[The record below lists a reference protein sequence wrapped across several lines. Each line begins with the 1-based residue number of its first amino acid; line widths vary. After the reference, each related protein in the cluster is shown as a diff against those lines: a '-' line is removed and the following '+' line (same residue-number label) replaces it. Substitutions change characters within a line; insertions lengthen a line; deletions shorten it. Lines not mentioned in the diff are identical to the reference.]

1 MFQPAFSIL
10 LFSIVAL
17 ALPLNTPLLDS
28 YDYIVVGG
36 GPSGLTVAN
45 RLSEDP
51 NVNVLLLEAG
61 PADVGEDLVYI
72 PGFVGHDIGGRY
84 DWNLSTVSQAY
95 LDGHPRSIPQGRALG
110 GGTLL
115 NGMLWNRGGRADYDD
130 WVQLG
135 NPGWGWDDMLP
146 YFKKSESY
154 TPIQSDE
161 IAEQY
166 STREDVDV
174 HGYDGPVN
182 VSFPH
187 YAWNASI
194 NLFAGLNEL
203 GVPTAY
209 DPNSGDVAGA
219 SYLPVNLD
227 PVTQMRSTARHAYFD
242 STANRP
248 NIWVSTEQTV
258 TQLLFNGEQ
267 GNEDASTPVTKEL
280 PLGQGSSPGTV
291 DGIFG
296 DGSVLNI
303 TSLPPDHPP
312 SGVGHVRRKLL
323 DAVWAGLKTSAK
335 LFRKQSPVSSS
346 STLTVTGVEFA
357 PDAQSKRRTVRATR
371 EVILAAGAIHTPQLL
386 MLSGIGPTQQLQD
399 LGIQTLADLP
409 GVGNNLQD
417 HMQVWCMY
425 PYHNPYTANPTALNT
440 DQAFVNASWND
451 YWTTRT
457 GPFTSGAIVG
467 VAFPS
472 LTHITSIDA
481 AYELSD
487 LATHQHP
494 PLYLAPDLP
503 SPDRLVAG
511 YSAQLS
517 LLAPALRDPN
527 RAVYELINAND
538 GDLTVASMRPFSRGT
553 LRLASPQPFTPP
565 LIDPRYGSNPIDLL
579 VLQAAIAFNVRLIA
593 TESMALLLPE
603 FLSPPASLSEEEI
616 LLYIRSKGQ
625 TEYHPSGSA
634 AMMPL
639 EMGGVVDPQLLVYGT
654 ANLRVVDASM
664 MPLVPAAHLQAVVYA
679 VAEKV
684 CFLFLSLS
692 LSLSRVFHV
701 FLGFPPSQPIT
712 ICPVHERSRMDQ
724 MDGRKDKLRT
734 EKGLTTNQSHRQ
746 QTSSKQQPQLQH
758 QPCRMQITTNHNQRT
773 NQYLLRALIS
783 HHHNRSFPSNP
794 RNPVRVQQ
802 HLLRS
807 RQDQWLT

>member
-1 MFQPAFSIL
+1 MVPSLI
-10 LFSIVAL
+10 L
-17 ALPLNTPLLDS
+17 ALSLGISISPALVVTYGTALHLRLNMLWRTATSDQWHYWIHRSSSPNATHFKYSLNAPLYVQHTCTQKSLAEHCKPLNTPLLAS
-28 YDYIVVGG
+28 YDYIIVGG

-51 NVNVLLLEAG
+51 TVNVLLLEAG
-61 PADVGEDLVYI
+61 PADVGEDIVYI

-84 DWNLSTVSQAY
+84 DWNLSTVPQTY
-95 LDGHPRSIPQGRALG
+95 LDGAPRSIPQGRALG

-154 TPIQSDE
+154 TPIQSDA

-166 STREDVDV
+166 SSREDVDV

-203 GVPTAY
+203 RVPTAY
-209 DPNSGDVAGA
+209 DPNAGDVAGA
-219 SYLPVNLD
+219 SYLPVDLD
-227 PVTQMRSTARHAYFD
+227 PITQTRCTARHAYFD
-242 STANRP
+242 SVVSRP
-248 NIWVSTEQTV
+248 NLWVATEQTV
-258 TQLLFNGEQ
+258 TQLLFVGEQ
-267 GNEDASTPVTKEL
+267 SNEDASTPVAKENS
-280 PLGQGSSPGTV
+280 LGQGTMPGTM

-303 TSLPPDHPP
+303 TSLPPGHPP
-312 SGVGHVRRKLL
+312 SRIGLVKRKLI
-323 DAVWAGLKTSAK
+323 DAFWTGLKTPTK
-335 LFRKQSPVSSS
+335 LFRKQTPPPSSP
-346 STLTVTGVEFA
+346 TLIVTGVEFA
-357 PDAQSKRRTVRATR
+357 PNAESKRQTIRATR

-386 MLSGIGPTQQLQD
+386 MLSGIGPTQHLSS
-399 LGIQTLADLP
+399 LGIQALADLP

-425 PYHNPYTANPTALNT
+425 PYHNPYTTNPTALNT

-451 YWTTRT
+451 YWTSRT
-457 GPFTSGAIVG
+457 GPFTSGAIAG

-472 LTHITSIDA
+472 LPHITS
-481 AYELSD
+481 YETADDLSN
-487 LATHQHP
+487 LALTQHP

-503 SPDRLVAG
+503 SPSRLLAG
-511 YSAQLS
+511 YGAQLS
-517 LLAPALRDPN
+517 LLASALRDPK

-538 GDLTVASMRPFSRGT
+538 GDLTVASMRPLSRGT
-553 LRLASPQPFTPP
+553 LRLASPAPFTPP

-579 VLQAAIAFNVRLIA
+579 VLREAINFNSRLIA
-593 TESMALLLPE
+593 TENMALLLPT
-603 FLSPPASLSEEEI
+603 FASPPANSTEEEI
-616 LLYIRSKGQ
+616 MLYIRSKGQ

-639 EMGGVVDPQLLVYGT
+639 FMGGVVDPELLVYGT
-654 ANLRVVDASM
+654 SNLRIVDASI
-664 MPLVPAAHLQAVVYA
+664 MPLVPAGHLQAIVYG

-684 CFLFLSLS
+684 SILSS
-692 LSLSRVFHV
+692 
-701 FLGFPPSQPIT
+701 
-712 ICPVHERSRMDQ
+712 
-724 MDGRKDKLRT
+724 
-734 EKGLTTNQSHRQ
+734 
-746 QTSSKQQPQLQH
+746 
-758 QPCRMQITTNHNQRT
+758 
-773 NQYLLRALIS
+773 
-783 HHHNRSFPSNP
+783 
-794 RNPVRVQQ
+794 
-802 HLLRS
+802 
-807 RQDQWLT
+807 